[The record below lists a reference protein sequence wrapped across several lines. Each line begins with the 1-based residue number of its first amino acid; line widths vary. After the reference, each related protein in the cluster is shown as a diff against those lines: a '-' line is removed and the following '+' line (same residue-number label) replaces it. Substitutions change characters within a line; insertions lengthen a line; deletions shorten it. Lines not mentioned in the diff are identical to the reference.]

1 MTSPNLSDLIERV
14 EAGERSNEL
23 DVLIEVALFK
33 PSDVYIAIS
42 PNSAG
47 TKVIYTHRGG
57 KVRTTFWAEE
67 HTISP
72 TITLASLRALEEK
85 DIDHG

>member
-1 MTSPNLSDLIERV
+1 MSDSDIQRLVERIEG
-14 EAGERSNEL
+14 GERSNEL

-42 PNSAG
+42 PNAAG

-57 KVRTTFWAEE
+57 NVRTTFWAEE
-67 HTISP
+67 HTASP
-72 TITLASLRALEEK
+72 QITLAALRARITERTDDE
-85 DIDHG
+85 